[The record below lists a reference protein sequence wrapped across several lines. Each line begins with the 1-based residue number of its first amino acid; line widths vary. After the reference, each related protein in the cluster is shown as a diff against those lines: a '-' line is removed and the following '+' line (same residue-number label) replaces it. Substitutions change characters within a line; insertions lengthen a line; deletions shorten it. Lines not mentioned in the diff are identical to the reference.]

1 MQKFSITV
9 TVFIVLALGAQA
21 GPFYGVVD
29 LGTLGGGE
37 SYGAGL
43 SSTGSVAGWS
53 ADPAGD
59 LRAFSFSGA
68 MVGLSGGSESQ
79 ANGVNASGTVAGT
92 VYTNGQ
98 AQATVWE
105 AGNPVS
111 LGTLGGSQSYA
122 TAINDRGQVVGS
134 ASDINGQGRAFIY
147 DGGRLDA
154 LGGIAGWQ
162 WSTAAAVDEN
172 GYAAGTAQL
181 ASGEFRGVVWDSA
194 GVPVELGTLGGSA
207 SWAMGMNDN
216 GLVAGASTTDAGWMH
231 AFLYRGG
238 AIIDLG
244 TLGGGNSGAY
254 DVNAAGWVVG
264 YSLLEGGASVAF
276 LYADGVLYNLNSLI
290 GNGGWDLQQAMTI
303 NDQGQIVGSGTYNG
317 EVRAFRLDPLM
328 SADGVPTINNPE
340 PGTMGLLLGGG
351 GLIAMGLYRRK
362 RCPK

>member
-1 MQKFSITV
+1 MQKFLIP
-9 TVFIVLALGAQA
+9 VFIVFALGAQA
-21 GPFYGVVD
+21 GPFYRVID

-68 MVGLSGGSESQ
+68 MAGLGGGSESQ
-79 ANGVNASGTVAGT
+79 ARGINASGTVAGT
-92 VYTNGQ
+92 AYTNGQ
-98 AQATVWE
+98 AQATVWQ

-134 ASDINGQGRAFIY
+134 ASDATGQGHAFIY

-162 WSTAAAVDEN
+162 WSTAAAVNEN
-172 GYAAGTAQL
+172 GHAAGTTQL
-181 ASGEFRGVVWDSA
+181 ASGEFRAVVWDSA
-194 GVPVELGTLGGSA
+194 GDPVELQTLGGSA
-207 SWAMGMNDN
+207 SWAMGMNES

-238 AIIDLG
+238 AMIDLG
-244 TLGGGNSGAY
+244 SLGGGNSGAY
-254 DVNAAGWVVG
+254 DVNAAGSVVG
-264 YSLLEGGASVAF
+264 YSLLEGGASAAF
-276 LYADGVLYNLNSLI
+276 LYSNGVLYNLNSLI
-290 GNGGWDLQQAMTI
+290 GNSGWDLQHAMAI
-303 NDQGQIVGSGTYNG
+303 NDQGQIAGSGTYNG
-317 EVRAFRLDPLM
+317 EVRAFRLDPLG
-328 SADGVPTINNPE
+328 SADSIPTIYNPE
-340 PGTMGLLLGGG
+340 PGTMGLLLSGG
-351 GLIAMGLYRRK
+351 GLLAIGLYRR